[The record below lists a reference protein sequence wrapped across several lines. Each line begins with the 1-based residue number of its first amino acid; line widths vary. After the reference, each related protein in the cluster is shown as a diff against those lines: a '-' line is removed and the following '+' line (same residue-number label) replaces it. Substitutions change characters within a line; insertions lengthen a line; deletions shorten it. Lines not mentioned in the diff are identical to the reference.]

1 MSDTFFTEPPD
12 WKWLI
17 IFYFFVGGI
26 AGGSLFLASI
36 LQLFGR
42 PSDRPV
48 IRLAFKVALVGAIIS
63 GILLTVDLGKPL
75 RFFHMLIESETGRP
89 TLKLWSPMS
98 VGAWGLLFFSLF
110 AFLGWLGARH
120 EEGKLKWSPAAL
132 FTRGPLAAVNAV
144 LGGIMGFFLAGYT
157 GVLLSVTNRPI
168 WADSNWLGALFL
180 FSSASTAAAF
190 LILLITRRGVTASA
204 SLEWL
209 SRVDKSALILEL
221 LTLIVFLVS
230 LGAVARVFIGWW
242 GLVLVL
248 GVLIAGILAPL
259 AIGAGKVARVT
270 DRLGTMAMLVLF
282 GGFMLRVVVILAS
295 EQIHVASDQVMR
307 S

>member
-1 MSDTFFTEPPD
+1 MSDTFFTEPPN

-36 LQLFGR
+36 LHLFGR

-48 IRLAFKVALVGAIIS
+48 IRLAYRVAFVGAIIS
-63 GILLTVDLGKPL
+63 GILLIVDLDKPL
-75 RFFHMLIESETGRP
+75 RFLHMLFESETGQP

-120 EEGKLKWSPAAL
+120 EEGTLKWSHAAR
-132 FTRGPLAAVNAV
+132 FSAGPLAAVIAV

-190 LILLITRRGVTASA
+190 LILLLTRRGVTTSA

-221 LTLIVFLVS
+221 VTLVIFLVS
-230 LGAVARVFIGWW
+230 LGAVARVFVGWW
-242 GLVLVL
+242 GLLLVL
-248 GVLIAGILAPL
+248 GVLVAGILAPL
-259 AIGAGKVARVT
+259 AIGAGKVTRVT

-295 EQIHVASDQVMR
+295 EQIHVASSQVMR
-307 S
+307 P